1 MRLKDWWLSLPLGVK
16 IFFVLSAIVLFFTL
30 VPSPFD

>member
-1 MRLKDWWLSLPLGVK
+1 MKLWNWWRELPLSVK
-16 IFFVLSAIVLFFTL
+16 VFFVLGTVVLFFTL